1 MNNTAKRYPFV
12 VVRLMSAVYQ
22 REDIAVHAGD
32 PKSRI
37 GFRDSFVYHPT
48 PFAEDGAVSQGCKD
62 LLVAATLEAVRR
74 TGHRMCL
81 VWTAND
87 CTFVERDGSV
97 NAGSEAPSGGLGSGG
112 VGGTPLSIEVAFDQ
126 SGPVSA

>member
-1 MNNTAKRYPFV
+1 MNDTAKRYPFV

-22 REDIAVHAGD
+22 REDIAVHKGD

-37 GFRDSFVYHPT
+37 GFRDSFVHHPT

-62 LLVAATLEAVRR
+62 LLVGATLEAVRR

-87 CTFVERDGSV
+87 CTFVERDGAV
-97 NAGSEAPSGGLGSGG
+97 NPRSEPPSGGLGSGG
-112 VGGTPLSIEVAFDQ
+112 AGGAPLSLKVEFDQ
-126 SGPVSA
+126 RGPVST